1 MLFVNKELSSDFM
14 SVRKIPL
21 KERPAFS
28 KDLSP
33 RNSGDEGEDP
43 EVSIALS
50 RIRKEML
57 KDRATYDKVR
67 LWFYIAR
74 KALLSIVI
82 F

>member
-1 MLFVNKELSSDFM
+1 MLLLNWELSSDFM

-50 RIRKEML
+50 RTRKEML

-74 KALLSIVI
+74 KALLSILI